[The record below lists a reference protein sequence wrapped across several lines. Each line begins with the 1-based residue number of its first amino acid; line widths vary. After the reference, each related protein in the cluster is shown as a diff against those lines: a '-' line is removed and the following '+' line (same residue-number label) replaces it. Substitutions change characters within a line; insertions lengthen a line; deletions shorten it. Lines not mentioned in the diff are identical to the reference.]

1 MIQKSSSS
9 NPNHFQDAQE
19 CSYVLSPHPPKYV
32 MMMLLHK
39 IAGNCRIYARNW
51 ISTKQHADKGL
62 HPTMAKLFKSS
73 SQSLMFENVYLAN
86 FTVVIFGRYS
96 PLKWK
101 TRGVLASIVLGL
113 EFVHQ
118 LGLWRLKLSEQRPLD
133 LTEYLETPYTISFF
147 VANVEGSIFNV
158 QNTGNVII
166 ETMGPLGIK
175 RLNQERKRQQRLF
188 IGFGD
193 LEKKC

>member
-73 SQSLMFENVYLAN
+73 SQSLMFENVYLALED
-86 FTVVIFGRYS
+86 TVLWNKKS
-96 PLKWK
+96 
-101 TRGVLASIVLGL
+101 RGVLASIVLGI

-133 LTEYLETPYTISFF
+133 LTEYLETPSTFSFF

-158 QNTGNVII
+158 QNAGNVII

>member
-73 SQSLMFENVYLAN
+73 SQSLMFENVYLAQDKFHSCDFWKIHSFKMKN
-86 FTVVIFGRYS
+86 LRCVGIHCPWNRVCTPTGVVAAETLWTETTWSHRVLRDSFYIFLFCSQCWGFDIQCT
-96 PLKWK
+96 K
-101 TRGVLASIVLGL
+101 
-113 EFVHQ
+113 
-118 LGLWRLKLSEQRPLD
+118 
-133 LTEYLETPYTISFF
+133 YL
-147 VANVEGSIFNV
+147 
-158 QNTGNVII
+158 
-166 ETMGPLGIK
+166 
-175 RLNQERKRQQRLF
+175 
-188 IGFGD
+188 
-193 LEKKC
+193 

>member
-1 MIQKSSSS
+1 
-9 NPNHFQDAQE
+9 
-19 CSYVLSPHPPKYV
+19 
-32 MMMLLHK
+32 
-39 IAGNCRIYARNW
+39 
-51 ISTKQHADKGL
+51 
-62 HPTMAKLFKSS
+62 MAKLFKSS
-73 SQSLMFENVYLAN
+73 SQSLMFENVYLAQGK
-86 FTVVIFGRYS
+86 FHSCDFWKIQSFEM
-96 PLKWK
+96 K
-101 TRGVLASIVLGL
+101 TRGVLASIVLGI

-133 LTEYLETPYTISFF
+133 LTEYLETPSTFSFF

>member
-1 MIQKSSSS
+1 M
-9 NPNHFQDAQE
+9 
-19 CSYVLSPHPPKYV
+19 
-32 MMMLLHK
+32 
-39 IAGNCRIYARNW
+39 
-51 ISTKQHADKGL
+51 
-62 HPTMAKLFKSS
+62 
-73 SQSLMFENVYLAN
+73 
-86 FTVVIFGRYS
+86 IFGRYS
-96 PLKWK
+96 PLK
-101 TRGVLASIVLGL
+101 TRGVLASIVLGI

-133 LTEYLETPYTISFF
+133 LTEYLETPSTFSFF
-147 VANVEGSIFNV
+147 VANVEGSIFNG